1 MKKILFSIIFL
12 FTCLLC
18 TSLPINAASKNQA
31 SLKTLLTTSLTS
43 TLTTAVISDQLKRPW
58 SLAFLPNDNYLVTER
73 SGVLR
78 IVDEEGVVSAPIQ
91 GLPSISA
98 IGQGGLLDVVL
109 HPRFKNNGF
118 IYLSYVAGDSG
129 VGYSTEVIRAVLS
142 ASMPP
147 DSLASSAQ
155 DTFYKSR
162 QYSLTGLKKLFVA
175 LPKVQGGRHFGGRLA
190 FDKEGYLLISLGDRG
205 ERTHSQNLQ
214 THHGSMIRLRDN
226 GDVPE
231 SNPFIDHKT
240 ALPEIY
246 SYGHRNVQGL
256 AMHPI
261 TGEMWSHEHGPQGG
275 DEVNKLAPGKNY
287 GWPVISYGAE
297 YGSGLPIGQ
306 GIKAV
311 GIEQPLYYWT
321 PSIAPSGM
329 AFFNDDILVGSLK
342 FQLLSILSIPKQAA
356 NKQTIMAQ
364 PKNVPKLFD
373 EVRLF
378 ERRFGRIRDVRVKD
392 SKTFYLLTDASRGK
406 LVRVTK
412 KTQ

>member
-1 MKKILFSIIFL
+1 
-12 FTCLLC
+12 
-18 TSLPINAASKNQA
+18 
-31 SLKTLLTTSLTS
+31 
-43 TLTTAVISDQLKRPW
+43 
-58 SLAFLPNDNYLVTER
+58 
-73 SGVLR
+73 
-78 IVDEEGVVSAPIQ
+78 
-91 GLPSISA
+91 
-98 IGQGGLLDVVL
+98 
-109 HPRFKNNGF
+109 
-118 IYLSYVAGDSG
+118 
-129 VGYSTEVIRAVLS
+129 
-142 ASMPP
+142 
-147 DSLASSAQ
+147 
-155 DTFYKSR
+155 
-162 QYSLTGLKKLFVA
+162 
-175 LPKVQGGRHFGGRLA
+175 
-190 FDKEGYLLISLGDRG
+190 
-205 ERTHSQNLQ
+205 
-214 THHGSMIRLRDN
+214 MIRLRDN

-329 AFFNDDILVGSLK
+329 AFFNDDILVDSLK

-356 NKQTIMAQ
+356 NKQTITAQ

-412 KTQ
+412 KIQ

>member
-1 MKKILFSIIFL
+1 MKKILLSIIFL

-18 TSLPINAASKNQA
+18 TSLPINAATNNQA
-31 SLKTLLTTSLTS
+31 LFQTLLTTSLT
-43 TLTTAVISDQLKRPW
+43 TPLTTTVISDQLKRPW
-58 SLAFLPNDNYLVTER
+58 SLAFLPDDNYLVTER

-78 IVDEEGVVSAPIQ
+78 IVDKEGVVSAPIQ

-98 IGQGGLLDVVL
+98 VGQGGLLDVVL
-109 HPRFKNNGF
+109 HPQFKNNGF
-118 IYLSYVAGDSG
+118 IYLSYVAGDSK
-129 VGYSTEVIRAVLS
+129 VGFSTEVVRAVLS
-142 ASMPP
+142 PLTP
-147 DSLASSAQ
+147 LDSLATSAK
-155 DTFYKSR
+155 DPSHKSR

-175 LPKVQGGRHFGGRLA
+175 LPKVQGGRHFGSRLA
-190 FDKEGYLLISLGDRG
+190 FDKEGFLFISLGDRG
-205 ERTHSQNLQ
+205 DRAHSQNLQ
-214 THHGSMIRLRDN
+214 THHGSMIRLKDN
-226 GDVPE
+226 GDIPE
-231 SNPFIDHKT
+231 SNPFMDHET

-306 GIKAV
+306 GVKAE
-311 GIEQPLYYWT
+311 GMEQPLYYWT

-342 FQLLSILSIPKQAA
+342 FQLLSVLSVNIQTV
-356 NKQTIMAQ
+356 NKQTINKQ
-364 PKNVPKLFD
+364 PKNAQKLFD
-373 EVRLF
+373 ETRLF

-392 SKTFYLLTDASRGK
+392 NKTFYLLTDAGRGK

-412 KTQ
+412 KIQ